1 MLECLGL
8 ALVILLILFPDF
20 LFSSGETNE
29 IENLAFLTLHS
40 MSERVH

>member
-1 MLECLGL
+1 MFG
-8 ALVILLILFPDF
+8 VSIGNTVTTFPW